1 MAVKEKAKRLNIKTR
16 KIQTIQ
22 MRAKESER
30 LIIDRAAEVLGK
42 NRSEFIIESSLNEAK
57 KVLLDQTTF
66 QLTESAWRALN
77 KILDAPATKNRK
89 LENLMKQAAPWEN

>member
-1 MAVKEKAKRLNIKTR
+1 VAVKEKAKRFYTKTR

-30 LIIDRAAEVLGK
+30 VIIDRAAEVLGK
-42 NRSEFIIESSLNEAK
+42 NRSEFIIESSLSEAK

-66 QLTESAWRALN
+66 QLTESAWHALN
-77 KILDAPATKNRK
+77 EILDAPTKKNRK
-89 LENLMKQAAPWEN
+89 LENLMKQAAPWEI